1 MTPREANCLILAA
14 GVVSLL
20 VLLFG
25 RPDAPRHRVSDPC
38 EVPR

>member
-1 MTPREANCLILAA
+1 MTAREANYLILAA
-14 GVVSLL
+14 GAVSLL

-25 RPDAPRHRVSDPC
+25 RPDAPRHRVAGPC